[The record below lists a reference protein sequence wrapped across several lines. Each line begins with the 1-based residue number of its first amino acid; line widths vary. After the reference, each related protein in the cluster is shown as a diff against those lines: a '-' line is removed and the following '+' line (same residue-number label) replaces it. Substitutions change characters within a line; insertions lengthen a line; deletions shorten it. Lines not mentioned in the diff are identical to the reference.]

1 MRRTILLVAAMAA
14 ALLIAGSVVLLSGL
28 GRDYPP
34 VAQAQTTSERQDDP
48 ARQDSSRA
56 KGEAGRAVE
65 RGVSMRPATGGS
77 QAQAVPRRAV
87 EPPPL
92 GLTERGKAALSEARR
107 GEAQPAERPTIDVGA
122 IPSGPSTN
130 GAETNEP
137 QPDTPALGTSFLGVA
152 DTGSFPPDTQIAVG
166 PNNIV
171 ASANGAINILDKRG
185 NSLSSQTLVNFF
197 SPLGAEHNDVF
208 DPWVVYDPYL
218 NRFWMMAVSGRTT
231 ALSNI
236 VIGLSDTQDATGG
249 WRLWELDATVNG
261 ATDTQNWCDYPKLGF
276 DQQAIYVTCNMFQL
290 DTSVTP
296 NVNRFQYS
304 KLRIMTKNQ
313 FVNNT
318 GIFWWD
324 FWDLREGN
332 TGTTTL
338 FTLQPAQMFGAAAS
352 DGEFLVNARGGGGAG
367 STLDVWRVT
376 NAAECCNGD
385 NVGPN
390 LANQGHGVNSYGP
403 SDGARQPGS
412 TTQIDNGDS
421 RLLYAFWKNGRLS
434 TGHTLA
440 CSGTPT
446 NACGGFTELN
456 VSGYPTISTL
466 RNYAF
471 TAGGQ
476 DVYFP
481 AMSVNGADD
490 RTMVFTVSD
499 SSLSPTAAYL
509 GIPSIADCPGNPT
522 CFDGGTTAF
531 RFGQNSN
538 GYVRL
543 DTRGRNRWGDYS
555 GASPDPNG
563 EGIWLAGEFAAAT
576 DDTWGVQAGLTYQ
589 TSPPPAND
597 PFSGSQLISG
607 TSASVGGT
615 NRYATWQPGEPG
627 SNSST
632 HSVWYRWTAP
642 FSGPVTMNTCTSS
655 FDTVLAVYTGFAVN
669 GLTQVASNDD
679 TTGCGT
685 NDRGSQVTF
694 NAVAGTTYR
703 ISIRGFLGTEG
714 TFTLGLKM
722 PPQNDNFAN
731 AQALSGNSATSNGTT
746 LAATRETGEP
756 DHYVTSPPD
765 SDLWVGDH
773 SVWYSWTAPFTGKVE
788 LNTCTSKIDG
798 ILAVY
803 TGSSLGTL
811 SRVADNNNACP
822 NNPDGTTNWGSKIT
836 FNATNGTTYRMAVGD
851 AGGLREN
858 TFTLR
863 LIDRT
868 PPTVATTI
876 PANNVS
882 GVAAGANVIATFS
895 EAMKAGTI
903 NTTTFNLKKSGT
915 STNLTATVTYDAATK
930 KATLNPSANLQ
941 SGATYV
947 ATVTTGAKDLA
958 GNSLDQNPTT
968 AGNQAKTWTF
978 KVG

>member
-1 MRRTILLVAAMAA
+1 MDGT
-14 ALLIAGSVVLLSGL
+14 
-28 GRDYPP
+28 
-34 VAQAQTTSERQDDP
+34 QAQ
-48 ARQDSSRA
+48 
-56 KGEAGRAVE
+56 V
-65 RGVSMRPATGGS
+65 M
-77 QAQAVPRRAV
+77 PRRAV

-92 GLTERGKAALSEARR
+92 GLTERGKAALREARR
-107 GEAQPAERPTIDVGA
+107 GEAQPAGRPTVDVGA

-130 GAETNEP
+130 GPGTDEP

-152 DTGSFPPDTQIAVG
+152 DTGSFPPDSQIGAG

-171 ASANGAINILDKRG
+171 ASTNGAVNIRDKRG
-185 NSLSSQTLVNFF
+185 NSLSSQTLRAFF
-197 SPLGAEHNDVF
+197 SPLGAEHSDVF

-218 NRFWMMAVSGRTT
+218 NRFWLIAVSGRTT

-236 VIGLSDTQDATGG
+236 VIGLSNTQDATLG
-249 WRLWELDATVNG
+249 WRLWELDATVDG

-276 DQQAIYVTCNMFQL
+276 DAQAIYVTCNMFRL

-304 KLRIMTKNQ
+304 KLRIMAKNQ

-332 TGTTTL
+332 TGTTRL
-338 FTLQPAQMFGAAAS
+338 FTLQPAQMFGAAVT
-352 DGEFLVNARGGGGAG
+352 DGEFLVNARGGGGTG

-412 TTQIDNGDS
+412 TTQIDNGDA

-434 TGHTLA
+434 TGHTVA

-466 RNYAF
+466 RNYAL

-476 DVYFP
+476 DVYYP

-509 GIPSIADCPGNPT
+509 GIPSIVDCPGNPT

-543 DTRGRNRWGDYS
+543 DSRNRNRWGDYS

-563 EGIWLAGEFAAAT
+563 EGIWVAGEFVAAT

-589 TSPPPAND
+589 TSPPPVND
-597 PFSGSQLISG
+597 PFNGSQFMSG
-607 TSASVGGT
+607 TSVSAGGT

-627 SNSST
+627 SNSTT

-642 FSGPVTMNTCTSS
+642 FTGPVTMNTCTSS

-669 GLTQVASNDD
+669 SLTQVASDD
-679 TTGCGT
+679 DACTSP
-685 NDRGSQVTF
+685 NANGSQVTF

-703 ISIRGFLGTEG
+703 ISIRGFSGSEG
-714 TFTLGLKM
+714 TFTLGLRM
-722 PPQNDNFAN
+722 PPQNDNFAS
-731 AQALSGNSATSNGTT
+731 ARALGGNSATDNGTT

-756 DHYVTSPPD
+756 DHYVTNPPD

-788 LNTCTSKIDG
+788 VNTCTAAIDS

-803 TGSSLGTL
+803 TGSSFGTL
-811 SRVADNNNACP
+811 SRVADDNNACP

-836 FNATNGTTYRMAVGD
+836 FNATNGTTYRVAVGD

-868 PPTVATTI
+868 PPKVKSTN
-876 PANNVS
+876 PANNAT
-882 GVAAGANVIATFS
+882 GIAPGANVKATFS
-895 EAMKAGTI
+895 EAMNASTLNGTTFKLKRKGTTTNVGANVSYDAGTRR
-903 NTTTFNLKKSGT
+903 
-915 STNLTATVTYDAATK
+915 
-930 KATLNPSANLQ
+930 ATLDPNNNLQ
-941 SGATYV
+941 KGATYI

-958 GNSLDQNPTT
+958 GNSLDQNSTT

>member
-1 MRRTILLVAAMAA
+1 MAA
-14 ALLIAGSVVLLSGL
+14 ALLIAGSFVLLSGL
-28 GRDYPP
+28 GRDHPP
-34 VAQAQTTSERQDDP
+34 VAQAQTTSEG
-48 ARQDSSRA
+48 QDSSRVEGA
-56 KGEAGRAVE
+56 SGRAVE
-65 RGVSMRPATGGS
+65 QGVSMRPDMDGT
-77 QAQAVPRRAV
+77 QARAVPQRAV

-92 GLTERGKAALSEARR
+92 GLTERGKAALREARR
-107 GEAQPAERPTIDVGA
+107 GEARPVGRPKVDVGA
-122 IPSGPSTN
+122 IYSEPSTN
-130 GAETNEP
+130 GPETNEP

-152 DTGSFPPDTQIAVG
+152 DTGSFPPDSQIAAG
-166 PNNIV
+166 QNNIV
-171 ASANGAINILDKRG
+171 ASANGAVNILDKRG

-236 VIGLSDTQDATGG
+236 VIGLSNTQDATLG
-249 WRLWELDATVNG
+249 WRLWELDATVDG

-276 DQQAIYVTCNMFQL
+276 DAQAIYVTCNMFQL

-304 KLRIMTKNQ
+304 KLRIMTKSQ

-352 DGEFLVNARGGGGAG
+352 DGEFLVNARGGGGTG

-390 LANQGHGVNSYGP
+390 LADQGQGVGSYGP

-434 TGHTLA
+434 TGHTVA
-440 CSGTPT
+440 CGGT

-466 RNYAF
+466 RDYAL

-481 AMSVNGADD
+481 AMSVNDADD

-499 SSLSPTAAYL
+499 SSLSPTAAYV
-509 GIPSIADCPGNPT
+509 GVPSIADCPGNPT
-522 CFDGGTTAF
+522 CLDGGTTAF

-543 DTRGRNRWGDYS
+543 DSRGRNRWGDYS

-563 EGIWLAGEFAAAT
+563 EGIWVAGEFAAAT
-576 DDTWGVQAGLTYQ
+576 QNTWGVQAGLTYQ

-597 PFSGSQLISG
+597 PFNGSQFMSG
-607 TSASVGGT
+607 TSASAGGT

-655 FDTVLAVYTGFAVN
+655 FDTVLDVYTGFAVN
-669 GLTQVASNDD
+669 SLTLVASNDD
-679 TTGCGT
+679 TIGCGT
-685 NDRGSQVTF
+685 NGRGSQVTF
-694 NAVAGTTYR
+694 NAVSGTTYR
-703 ISIRGFLGTEG
+703 ISVRGFAGSEG

-722 PPQNDNFAN
+722 PPQNDNFAS
-731 AQALSGNSATSNGTT
+731 AQALSGNSATANGTT

-756 DHYVTSPPD
+756 DHYVTNPPD

-773 SVWYSWTAPFTGKVE
+773 SVWYNWTAPFTGRVE
-788 LNTCTSKIDG
+788 VNTCTSNIDG

-803 TGSSLGTL
+803 TGGSLSTL
-811 SRVADNNNACP
+811 SRIDDDNNGCP
-822 NNPDGTTNWGSKIT
+822 NNPDGTTNWGSKVI
-836 FNATNGTTYRMAVGD
+836 FNATNGTTYRIAVGD

-863 LIDRT
+863 LIDRK
-868 PPTVATTI
+868 PPKVKSTN
-876 PANNVS
+876 PANNAT
-882 GVAAGANVIATFS
+882 GIARRANVRAIFS
-895 EAMKAGTI
+895 EAMQSSSVNTATFKLRKAGT
-903 NTTTFNLKKSGT
+903 TTFLAAS
-915 STNLTATVTYDAATK
+915 VTYDPATK
-930 KATLNPSANLQ
+930 KATLDPNNNLQ
-941 SGATYV
+941 SGSTYI
-947 ATVTTGAKDLA
+947 ATVTSGAKDLA
-958 GNSLDQNPTT
+958 GNSLDQDSTT
-968 AGNQAKTWTF
+968 AGNQAKIWKF